1 MMDRVAAKDTELLD
15 WAETEVIALTGQAN
29 GWEIVWA
36 GEDNEPAHMD
46 PILIEG
52 SSLREVLAIAKE
64 RQASEIEFGAIPVE
78 DMLPNHPDIPDSQLR
93 PGGGDQ

>member
-1 MMDRVAAKDTELLD
+1 MNAGNVKEQVAAKDTELLD
-15 WAETEVIALTGQAN
+15 WAETDVIALTAQAM

-52 SSLREVLAIAKE
+52 SCLREVLAIAKA
-64 RQASEIEFGAIPVE
+64 RQEAEIAAA
-78 DMLPNHPDIPDSQLR
+78 
-93 PGGGDQ
+93 